1 MNTDKMRKILGDL
14 MYKDTATVTR
24 MAASGGV
31 VDDYA
36 PQVVYTDIPCKLSQY
51 GREMVQHQEARAYVL
66 TTDLRLCLSPEYTIK
81 PNDWITVQH
90 QGQKFGMNAGQPFV
104 YPSHQEVPLRK
115 KSDA

>member
-1 MNTDKMRKILGDL
+1 MRKILADL

-24 MAASGGV
+24 MMPAGGV
-31 VDDYA
+31 VDDYD

-51 GREMVQHQEARAYVL
+51 GKELEQHQEERAYVL
-66 TTDLRLCLSPEYTIK
+66 TTDLRLCLSPEYTIA
-81 PNDWITVQH
+81 PDDWIVVDH
-90 QGQKFGMNAGQPFV
+90 QGQQFGMNAGQPFV